1 MGRNKLVVVTGANRG
16 LGLELARQYLKRWEG
31 EDVWHVVACFRSEH
45 ARRCEPFR
53 DDEYLDPRARN
64 EKFTHI
70 RRPGTGISS
79 DQNGVLGVN
88 VDVCV
93 PETLGE
99 LRRVL
104 ELNKKVDVLINNA
117 GVCIGRECAV
127 GTIDYAAWMTSFDT
141 NVMGATRVLETVLPH
156 LHPKAVVVNVS
167 GRMGSIARVMS
178 GLGPSSATTQDVVY
192 RTTKAALN
200 MVTVCTAAELRKKP
214 ETKDVIVVAVDPG
227 WMNTDMGSRGG
238 KVEAPLEPAVSAAGI
253 MRLVDRLE
261 PEDSGTFLNWQGE
274 AMPW

>member
-1 MGRNKLVVVTGANRG
+1 M
-16 LGLELARQYLKRWEG
+16 ARQYLKRWEG
-31 EDVWHVVACFRSEH
+31 EDVWHVIACFRSEN
-45 ARRCEPFR
+45 ASRCEPFG

-64 EKFTHI
+64 KKEIK
-70 RRPGTGISS
+70 RPGTGISS

-141 NVMGATRVLETVLPH
+141 NVMGTMRVLETVLPH

-238 KVEAPLEPAVSAAGI
+238 TVEAPLEPADSAAGI